1 MKKKEIKKLISRDY
15 LTIGL
20 YTVVEF
26 VAMMILSVVTIPIL
40 AWFYP
45 YATAFVLFFTCPIYL
60 LMAFKVGKKGTLLL
74 FGAINGVFYAIM
86 GTVYILP
93 VTLLGGLIGEVILVK
108 TNGYRKL
115 GPQTAAFTI
124 YNLLY
129 GFSNY
134 LILAISAELYQS
146 MIQDTGYT
154 NNYLHYMSEPLWIG
168 VSVVVMIAAVV
179 LGCFFGYKL
188 LNKHFVKAGVIKSA

>member
-1 MKKKEIKKLISRDY
+1 MKKKETKKLISRDY

-26 VAMMILSVVTIPIL
+26 VVMMALSVVTIPIL

-93 VTLLGGLIGEVILVK
+93 VTLLGGLIGEAILAK

-115 GPQTAAFTI
+115 GAQTAAFTI

-154 NNYLHYMSEPLWIG
+154 NDYLHYMTDPFWIG
-168 VSVVVMIAAVV
+168 ISVVIMIAAVV

>member
-1 MKKKEIKKLISRDY
+1 MKNKKTEKLVSKDY

-20 YTVVEF
+20 YTVVGF
-26 VAMMILSVVTIPIL
+26 VVMMVLSMVTLPIL

-45 YATAFVLFFTCPIYL
+45 YATAFVLFFTCPVYL

-93 VTLLGGLIGEVILVK
+93 ITLLGSLIGEMILAK
-108 TNGYRKL
+108 TSGYRKL
-115 GPQTAAFTI
+115 APQTVAFTI
-124 YNLLY
+124 YNLFY

-134 LILAISAELYQS
+134 IILAISADFYFSQLANSGYS
-146 MIQDTGYT
+146 DT
-154 NNYLHYMSEPLWIG
+154 YLKYMTAPFWI
-168 VSVVVMIAAVV
+168 VISAVALIV
-179 LGCFFGYKL
+179 ATGLGCFFGYKL

>member
-1 MKKKEIKKLISRDY
+1 MKNKKTEKLVSKDY

-20 YTVVEF
+20 YTVVGF
-26 VAMMILSVVTIPIL
+26 VVMMVLSMVTLPIL

-45 YATAFVLFFTCPIYL
+45 YATAFVLFFTCPVYL

-93 VTLLGGLIGEVILVK
+93 ITLLGGLIGEMILAK

-115 GPQTAAFTI
+115 APQTAAFTI
-124 YNLLY
+124 YNLFY

-134 LILAISAELYQS
+134 IILAISADFYFSQLANSGYS
-146 MIQDTGYT
+146 DT
-154 NNYLHYMSEPLWIG
+154 YLKYMTAPFWI
-168 VSVVVMIAAVV
+168 VISAVALIV
-179 LGCFFGYKL
+179 ATGLGCFFGYKL

>member
-1 MKKKEIKKLISRDY
+1 MQKKKTEKLISKDY

-26 VAMMILSVVTIPIL
+26 VVMMVMSMVTLPVM

-60 LMAFKVGKKGTLLL
+60 LMAFKVGKRGTLLL
-74 FGAINGVFYAIM
+74 FGAINGLFYAIM

-93 VTLLGGLIGEVILVK
+93 VTLLGGLIGEAILAK

-115 GPQTAAFTI
+115 GAQTAAFTI

-134 LILAISAELYQS
+134 MILAISADLYNS
-146 MIQDTGYT
+146 MIKNTGYT
-154 NNYLHYMSEPLWIG
+154 NNYLHYMTEPFWIM
-168 VSVVVMIAAVV
+168 VSIVVLILAVV

>member
-1 MKKKEIKKLISRDY
+1 MKKKKTATLISKDY

-20 YTVVEF
+20 YTVVGF
-26 VAMMILSVVTIPIL
+26 VVMMVLSMATLPFM

-86 GTVYILP
+86 GTIYILP
-93 VTLLGGLIGEVILVK
+93 ITLLGGFIGEVILAK

-115 GPQTAAFTI
+115 GPQTIAFTI

-134 LILAISAELYQS
+134 IILAISADYYFKMMEN
-146 MIQDTGYT
+146 TGYT
-154 NNYLHYMSEPLWIG
+154 DNHLEYLTAPFWI
-168 VSVVVMIAAVV
+168 VISTVALIAAIC
-179 LGCFFGYKL
+179 LGCLFGYKL

>member
-1 MKKKEIKKLISRDY
+1 MKKKKTDKLISKDY

-20 YTVVEF
+20 YTVVEI
-26 VAMMILSVVTIPIL
+26 VVMMVMSMVTLPFM

-60 LMAFKVGKKGTLLL
+60 LMAYKVGKRGTLLL
-74 FGAINGVFYAIM
+74 FG
-86 GTVYILP
+86 VYILP
-93 VTLLGGLIGEVILVK
+93 ITIIGGVIGEVILAK

-115 GPQTAAFTI
+115 GAQTVAFTI

-134 LILAISAELYQS
+134 IILAISVDYYYTLMES
-146 MIQDTGYT
+146 TGYT
-154 NNYLHYMSEPLWIG
+154 ENRLEYLSSGTNY
-168 VSVVVMIAAVV
+168 
-179 LGCFFGYKL
+179 
-188 LNKHFVKAGVIKSA
+188 

>member
-1 MKKKEIKKLISRDY
+1 MKNKKTEKLVSKDY

-20 YTVVEF
+20 YTVVGF
-26 VAMMILSVVTIPIL
+26 VVMMVLSMVTLPIL

-45 YATAFVLFFTCPIYL
+45 YATAFVLFFTCPVYL

-93 VTLLGGLIGEVILVK
+93 ITLLGSLIGEMILAK
-108 TNGYRKL
+108 TSGYRKL
-115 GPQTAAFTI
+115 APQTAAFTI
-124 YNLLY
+124 YNLFY

-134 LILAISAELYQS
+134 IILAISADFYFSQLANSGYS
-146 MIQDTGYT
+146 DT
-154 NNYLHYMSEPLWIG
+154 YLKYMTAPFWI
-168 VSVVVMIAAVV
+168 VISAVALIV
-179 LGCFFGYKL
+179 ATGLGCFFGYKL

>member
-1 MKKKEIKKLISRDY
+1 MKKKETKKLISRDY

-26 VAMMILSVVTIPIL
+26 VVMMVLSVVTIPIL

-74 FGAINGVFYAIM
+74 FGAINGVFYVIM

-93 VTLLGGLIGEVILVK
+93 VTLLGGLIGEAILAK

-115 GPQTAAFTI
+115 GPQTAAFII

-154 NNYLHYMSEPLWIG
+154 NNYLHYMTEPLWIG